1 MAENEGTALTNE
13 PTQTDTSSGT
23 WRSDLPEELREAG
36 SLKDIP
42 DVGTLAKAYVDAQSY
57 IGGSIRIPGQDAGE
71 EAWSDFKGKLNG
83 IPGLG
88 TIPTPESPQ
97 EDWASFYNK
106 LGRPENADGYSIDRP
121 ENLPGDPEAEQA
133 FLEKMHEIGLNNKQA
148 SELINWM
155 HSGNQNVSEEMQA
168 TQDHALSELKSEW
181 GQAFDKKLGDARNA
195 LQVYG
200 DEAMVNM
207 LNTTGLG
214 DSPAMIKTFA
224 KIGETLTEDAALNL
238 GGSTRSGSTPAEART
253 QINEILGNA
262 SHPYNDSSHP
272 QHNAEVD
279 RVSRLYQAAYQNDEP
294 ATDFSKRF
302 EAELTG

>member
-1 MAENEGTALTNE
+1 MADEGTALTNE

-133 FLEKMHEIGLNNKQA
+133 FLEKMHEVGLNNKQRCKPHRITRCKSSRA
-148 SELINWM
+148 NGVRRSTKNLAM
-155 HSGNQNVSEEMQA
+155 PVTHSKFTA
-168 TQDHALSELKSEW
+168 T
-181 GQAFDKKLGDARNA
+181 
-195 LQVYG
+195 
-200 DEAMVNM
+200 
-207 LNTTGLG
+207 
-214 DSPAMIKTFA
+214 
-224 KIGETLTEDAALNL
+224 
-238 GGSTRSGSTPAEART
+238 
-253 QINEILGNA
+253 
-262 SHPYNDSSHP
+262 
-272 QHNAEVD
+272 
-279 RVSRLYQAAYQNDEP
+279 
-294 ATDFSKRF
+294 KRWSIC
-302 EAELTG
+302 